1 MDNNE
6 ILSQDP
12 KILQTLESLLFGD
25 AKKMKAKVRD
35 EMENREMQATET
47 AMKDKGGS
55 STEVLNARLNDIQFD
70 RIASSLETIAFK
82 LTQMADSLED
92 LSSPIH
98 TLVSQPQQIP
108 SRQQQEQQQP
118 LQYQEA
124 EDSPRLKRVL
134 ARLEVAKKAL
144 IDLGGRHYS
153 DIAKPEIDF
162 SDPSYD
168 SEFVAIWCR
177 SSNRHEYTMLLC
189 NLVTKLKAEESEE
202 RLFLR
207 GLMKHNI

>member
-12 KILQTLESLLFGD
+12 KILQPLESLLFGD

-55 STEVLNARLNDIQFD
+55 SEALNARLNDIQFD
-70 RIASSLETIAFK
+70 RITSSLETIVFK
-82 LTQMADSLED
+82 LTQIADSLED

-98 TLVSQPQQIP
+98 TLVSQPQPIP

-144 IDLGGRHYS
+144 IDLGSRHYS
-153 DIAKPEIDF
+153 DTAKPEIDF

-168 SEFVAIWCR
+168 PEFVAIWCR
-177 SSNRHEYTMLLC
+177 SINRHEYTMLLC
-189 NLVTKLKAEESEE
+189 NLVTKLGAEESEE